1 MNKLQF
7 KEITISINIKL
18 VDVKIQLQSRII
30 EKKMKMQS
38 IRKSPR

>member
-18 VDVKIQLQSRII
+18 VDVKIHLQSRII